1 MLKDFN
7 KIASQGSITRIMDE
21 KIARY
26 FNKLEYIIKN
36 PITLASILH
45 NPKAEIELLF
55 SPNKKPTVHEQLVF
69 Y

>member
-1 MLKDFN
+1 
-7 KIASQGSITRIMDE
+7 MDE